1 MKQLCTVLP
10 TAALGVGAI
19 TVLAAGREARHRV
32 VFEETVEGA
41 EQWTGVLNNVEN
53 VQKSFGATET
63 DIEVVAHGNGL
74 GLVTNT
80 NVSLKER
87 MQRIASRGV
96 VFAACENTIE
106 RRNDTCVN
114 RFRTGSSRK
123 GKCHPGDA
131 NNGHSGS
138 PLHDI
143 LRLGS
148 LQERIH
154 RPGERDNAVA
164 DENLGPER
172 KHAWITMVI
181 PAQEARRPD
190 GLRVH
195 RTDRLSAGAI
205 EVKRTAHPHAKR
217 HYIQREDCRV

>member
-1 MKQLCTVLP
+1 MAMKQLCTVLP

-96 VFAACENTIE
+96 VFAACENTMK
-106 RRNDTCVN
+106 RNKV
-114 RFRTGSSRK
+114 SRDQLLSFV
-123 GKCHPGDA
+123 GTVD
-131 NNGHSGS
+131 S
-138 PLHDI
+138 
-143 LRLGS
+143 
-148 LQERIH
+148 E
-154 RPGERDNAVA
+154 VA
-164 DENLGPER
+164 EVIR
-172 KHAWITMVI
+172 K
-181 PAQEARRPD
+181 QEAGWSFSASDLSRNESTAPES
-190 GLRVH
+190 VTTPS
-195 RTDRLSAGAI
+195 RTKTSGRNESTRGS
-205 EVKRTAHPHAKR
+205 
-217 HYIQREDCRV
+217 QW